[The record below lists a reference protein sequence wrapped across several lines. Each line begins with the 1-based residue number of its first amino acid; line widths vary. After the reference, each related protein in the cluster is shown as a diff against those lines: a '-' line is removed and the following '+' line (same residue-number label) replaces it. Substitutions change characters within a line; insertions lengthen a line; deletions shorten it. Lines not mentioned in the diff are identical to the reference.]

1 MLAKTTLPMNGAWI
15 SCYRHACPWGWRR
28 AVLWAMLTLL
38 PLALGAQAQEA
49 KAPADLELN
58 AEVVERLRSNAL
70 ADASLDEAGKARVTE
85 LYLEADNLLKLAG
98 EREAAA
104 AGFDNAR
111 LSAPDDANAIA
122 AELAQPPL
130 DPAAGIP
137 TEGGLPELEAMLQ
150 TAETDLAAAQKT
162 FSDLLE
168 EPAQRARRRASIPD
182 AIVTT
187 KQTLQDLQQSDLPV
201 VEGEHAMVTQ
211 AQRIV
216 RAARRRSIEAEVRA
230 LEAELQSY
238 DARSSLLSKRQDLA
252 RRRLS
257 EAEQRVK
264 TLRQVVAARREADAR
279 KAAEETRR
287 ALEEV
292 LQAVPEIRSRV
303 ESVATENTRMAEER
317 ASAGGLTQ
325 QIAEATRA
333 VERSTEELRRIATSE
348 ASLRAQ
354 VAAGGLSSAVGQ
366 LLLKYRS
373 ELPNLRKLNRDI
385 RDRSAKI
392 AETELRAI
400 QLRDERSEAG
410 DIEALVA
417 RAMEGLDTTGT
428 EFERNRIASVI
439 RAQYE
444 TRRDLIEANLGD
456 NERYASLLNELN
468 TKEKELAS
476 RAERFGDFINENV
489 LWSRGET
496 FRGAEDVRDAYAG
509 FRWAVDLAKWQSIGR
524 ALLTDLW
531 QSMALYGFALAA
543 ALSCVLM
550 YPRITKALPT
560 LGERAK
566 RQWHTTYSETIE
578 ALLYSVALALP
589 LPVTFSFL
597 AWRLNVGADGSDLAR
612 SVGSSL
618 FAVAALAFAM
628 GTARVCLRPKGLFAA
643 HFESDVTRM
652 PRARWTLVAVEVL
665 LLPLIFVAYLYITQ
679 IENER
684 FSATLGRGA
693 FMLAMFVV
701 SAGGARLLALYL
713 AHQRAGEHT
722 NWVAQSPRLSYAGYV
737 IVVGFPLVLAIAAGL
752 GYYYAARVL
761 AERFVFTL
769 YVGFTGGVLVG
780 LVQRWLMLAQRRL
793 KLEQMRRERAAARA
807 EKARAE
813 AAQESGEAVETELP
827 GIDEHQLDLV
837 RLDAQTKRLVRVGVI
852 LGLCTA
858 LYFVW
863 AGVLPALGALDG
875 IQLGSSTVSVQEV
888 FTNAEGVSETR
899 TVERLQ
905 PITASHILTGLIIIF
920 LTIVGVRNLPGL
932 IEIILLQR
940 LHVGGGERYAIL
952 TIFRYI
958 ITALGIF
965 FGFSAF
971 GLSWSSMQW
980 LVAAV
985 GVGLG
990 FGLQEIFA
998 NFVSGI
1004 ILLFERPIRVGDIV
1018 TIGNVSGS
1026 VSRIQMRA
1034 TTIVDWDRKELVV
1047 PNKEFVTGQL
1057 VNWTLSDRILRTVI
1071 PIGIAYGSDT
1081 KKAVEI
1087 FTSIVQAHPF
1097 VLADPAPQVQFV
1109 GFGGSALNF
1118 EVRAFSMIE
1127 NAPVVKHEL
1136 HMQLDQGCREGGIEI
1151 AFPQQEIRFRDD
1163 HEMRRFHEA
1172 GRKPEGPME
1181 EDGPVTT
1188 GGKPR

>member
-1 MLAKTTLPMNGAWI
+1 LATLPLLLLAGGA
-15 SCYRHACPWGWRR
+15 A
-28 AVLWAMLTLL
+28 
-38 PLALGAQAQEA
+38 AQET
-49 KAPADLELN
+49 KAPADLELTP
-58 AEVVERLRSNAL
+58 EVVERLRTKAL
-70 ADASLDEAGKARVTE
+70 AEVSLDEAGRTRVTE
-85 LYLEADNLLKLAG
+85 LYTEAANLLNAAA
-98 EREAAA
+98 ERTAAA

-111 LSAPDDANAIA
+111 TSAPDDANKIA
-122 AELAQPPL
+122 EELATPPL

-137 TEGGLPELEAMLQ
+137 LEGGLPELESMLQ
-150 TAETDLAAAQKT
+150 TVETELAAAQKT

-187 KQTLQDLQQSDLPV
+187 KQTLQELQQTDVPV
-201 VEGEHAMVTQ
+201 VEGEHAMVAQ
-211 AQRIV
+211 AKRIV
-216 RAARRRSIEAEVRA
+216 RATRRIATEAEVRA
-230 LEAELQSY
+230 LEAELLSY
-238 DARSSLLSKRQDLA
+238 DARSGLLSKRQDLA
-252 RRRLS
+252 RRRLG

-264 TLRQVVAARREADAR
+264 TLRQTVAARREEDAR

-317 ASAGGLTQ
+317 TAPGGLTQ
-325 QIAEATRA
+325 RIAETTRA
-333 VERSTEELRRIATSE
+333 VETATEELRRITTSE

-354 VAAGGLSSAVGQ
+354 VAAGGLSSAIGQ

-385 RDRSAKI
+385 RDRGAQI
-392 AETELRAI
+392 AEAELKAI
-400 QLRDERSEAG
+400 QLREDRSLAG
-410 DIEALVA
+410 DIEALVTK
-417 RAMEGLDTTGT
+417 AMEGLDATGT
-428 EFERNRIASVI
+428 EFERNRIAKVI
-439 RAQYE
+439 RTQYE

-456 NERYASLLNELN
+456 NERHASLLNELN
-468 TKEKELAS
+468 TKEKELVS
-476 RAERFGDFINENV
+476 RTQRFGDFINENV

-496 FRGAEDVRDAYAG
+496 FRGADDLRDAYAG
-509 FRWAVDLAKWQSIGR
+509 LRWAVDPAKWQSIGR
-524 ALLTDLW
+524 ALFADLW
-531 QSMALYGFALAA
+531 QSMAIYGLALAA
-543 ALSCVLM
+543 ALSCMLM
-550 YPRITKALPT
+550 YPRINRALPA
-560 LGERAK
+560 LGERAR
-566 RQWHTTYSETIE
+566 RQWHTTFQETLE
-578 ALLYSVALALP
+578 ALLYSIALALP
-589 LPVTFSFL
+589 LPVTLTFM
-597 AWRLNVGADGSDLAR
+597 AWRISAGADGGDLAR
-612 SVGSSL
+612 AAGSAL
-618 FAVAALAFAM
+618 FAVAGLAFIM

-643 HFESDVTRM
+643 HFDSDAARM
-652 PRARWTLVAVEVL
+652 PKVRWTLVTVELL
-665 LLPLIFVAYLYITQ
+665 LLPFLFVAYLYITQ

-693 FMLAMFVV
+693 FMLAMLVL
-701 SAGGARLLALYL
+701 SGGGARLLTHYL
-713 AHQRAGEHT
+713 AHQRAGDHA
-722 NWVAQSPRLSYAGYV
+722 NWVAQSTRLSYLGYV
-737 IVVGFPLVLAIAAGL
+737 LIVGFPLVLALAAAL

-761 AERFVFTL
+761 AERFVLTL
-769 YVGFTGGVLVG
+769 YVGFSGSVLVG

-793 KLEQMRRERAAARA
+793 KLEQMRRERVAARA

-813 AAQESGEAVETELP
+813 AAQETGDAVEAELP
-827 GIDEHQLDLV
+827 AIDEHQLDLV

-852 LGLCTA
+852 LGLCSA

-863 AGVLPALGALDG
+863 AGVLPALSALDS
-875 IQLGSSTVSVQEV
+875 IELSSSVVSVQET
-888 FTNAEGVSETR
+888 FTNADGISEIR

-905 PITASHILTGLIIIF
+905 PITASHILTGFLIIL

-940 LHVGGGERYAIL
+940 LRVGGGERYAIL
-952 TIFRYI
+952 TIFRYL

-1057 VNWTLSDRILRTVI
+1057 INWTLSDRILRTVI

-1081 KKAVEI
+1081 KNAVQV
-1087 FTSIVQAHPF
+1087 FTQIVQSHPS
-1097 VLADPAPQVQFV
+1097 VLTDPAPQIQFV
-1109 GFGGSALNF
+1109 GFGDSSLNF

-1127 NAPVVKHEL
+1127 NAPLVKHEL
-1136 HMQLDQGCREGGIEI
+1136 HLQLDQGCRESGIEI
-1151 AFPQQEIRFRDD
+1151 AYPQQEIRFRDD
-1163 HEMRRFHEA
+1163 DDSRRFHEA
-1172 GRKPEGPME
+1172 GRKAAHAADDEATKDPE
-1181 EDGPVTT
+1181 V
-1188 GGKPR
+1188 KPA